1 MIWTDW
7 GENKI
12 EYARLDGSGR
22 HDLVK
27 TNVGY
32 PNGVSYDFASG
43 RVYWCDAKTDKIE
56 FVDLLPNENGVRARG
71 EVPIKKGGIVHPF
84 GITVFN
90 DYIYWTDW
98 GKRAIL
104 RTDTNGTEIVTMRS
118 PHLSLMGLRV
128 YNKGRQTG
136 ISLFTISFYI
146 VLLLLLLFSFKDV
159 YTIFCRCNCTH
170 RLL

>member
-1 MIWTDW
+1 MLYCFVVLVFFIAFRKHSYFKIFSRFSILIWTDW

-12 EYARLDGSGR
+12 EYARLDGSNR
-22 HDLVK
+22 QDLVK
-27 TNVGY
+27 ENVGY

-56 FVDLLPNENGVRARG
+56 FVDLFPNANGVRARG
-71 EVPIKKGGIVHPF
+71 EVPIVKGGIVHPF

-90 DYIYWTDW
+90 NYIYWSDW

-104 RTDTNGTEIVTMRS
+104 RTDTNGTEITVMRS

-136 ISLFTISFYI
+136 NFF
-146 VLLLLLLFSFKDV
+146 F
-159 YTIFCRCNCTH
+159 
-170 RLL
+170 